1 MRLAVDATPAAKWA
15 TLLAIARL
23 QARVVPRLLLLLL
36 HVVAVEASEADSVAE
51 VMVSQPTVLR
61 HVTSAEVPT
70 TMLVTARRRP

>member
-23 QARVVPRLLLLLL
+23 PGRVVPRLLLLL
-36 HVVAVEASEADSVAE
+36 HVEAVEASEADSVAE

-61 HVTSAEVPT
+61 RVTSAEVPT